1 MYPSIGKTSPIPGK
15 CYTDIPYGKIK
26 PDMPVNNYACQFP
39 FTYQGKEYHKCTNK
53 DLTGKGV
60 WCALEQWGTEAGHE
74 CELCWKN
81 ETYRWGNC
89 IHGNCGKIVGEH
101 YIIISTSKII

>member
-1 MYPSIGKTSPIPGK
+1 
-15 CYTDIPYGKIK
+15 
-26 PDMPVNNYACQFP
+26 MPVINYACQFP

-53 DLTGKGV
+53 DLSGKGV
-60 WCALEQWGTEAGHE
+60 WCALDDPFAAEGGHE

-89 IHGNCGKIVGEH
+89 IGPSVNCGTKVGEH
-101 YIIISTSKII
+101 YIIIRYSVLN